1 MGGAFS
7 HDLEYRTVD
16 IDWWAD
22 ECPSPF
28 DKLNGSEN
36 LKLNDWNVDY
46 IITHSLPSGIVTQ
59 CFNEVCSPDALTD
72 YLSIIDK
79 KTEFKKWYTGHYHM
93 DANIY
98 YNNNLYVS
106 LYNKILQ
113 IGEDCLI

>member
-1 MGGAFS
+1 M
-7 HDLEYRTVD
+7 
-16 IDWWAD
+16 
-22 ECPSPF
+22 
-28 DKLNGSEN
+28 NGSEN

-72 YLSIIDK
+72 YLSIIDR
-79 KTEFKKWYTGHYHM
+79 KTKFKKLYTGHYHM